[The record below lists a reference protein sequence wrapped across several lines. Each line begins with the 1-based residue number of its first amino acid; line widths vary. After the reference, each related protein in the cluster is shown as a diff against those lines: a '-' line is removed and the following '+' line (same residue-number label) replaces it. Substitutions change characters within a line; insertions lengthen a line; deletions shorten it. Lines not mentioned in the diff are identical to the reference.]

1 MELQRTL
8 DNLLKWMHRYVS
20 PVFLALLVASFI
32 LWYIAKLSYTYTTEQ
47 VVRVS
52 VDGEPFEVTCVV
64 EGVGTNLFGYR
75 VYMNKTLRIPLSELK
90 YKRSRE
96 EGHEGKVVIDPPV
109 VAKRHFGTLQRH
121 QGGLHR
127 GCSRTGLS
135 RTETMM
141 KIGITGGIGSG
152 KSTVCRLFAQKG
164 VAVYD
169 SDAAAKRLMQQDDA
183 LRVRL
188 TERFGAGTFRDGQ
201 LDRGYLAGVVFSDP
215 QALADLNAL
224 VHPVVMADF
233 DAWAARQEGPYV
245 ILESAILFEAGL
257 ETCVDKTV
265 AVLAPCELRIERTCR
280 RDDCGPD
287 EVGRRIAAQLDDDTL
302 SGRADY
308 TIVNIFEEDLEPA
321 VVKLDRIFSH
331 EAARH

>member
-1 MELQRTL
+1 ML
-8 DNLLKWMHRYVS
+8 
-20 PVFLALLVASFI
+20 
-32 LWYIAKLSYTYTTEQ
+32 
-47 VVRVS
+47 
-52 VDGEPFEVTCVV
+52 
-64 EGVGTNLFGYR
+64 
-75 VYMNKTLRIPLSELK
+75 
-90 YKRSRE
+90 
-96 EGHEGKVVIDPPV
+96 
-109 VAKRHFGTLQRH
+109 
-121 QGGLHR
+121 
-127 GCSRTGLS
+127 
-135 RTETMM
+135 
-141 KIGITGGIGSG
+141 
-152 KSTVCRLFAQKG
+152 
-164 VAVYD
+164 
-169 SDAAAKRLMQQDDA
+169 QDDA

-188 TERFGAGTFRDGQ
+188 TERCGAGTFREGQ

-215 QALADLNAL
+215 QARADLNAL

-265 AVLAPCELRIERTCR
+265 AVLAPRELRIERTCR

-308 TIVNIFEEDLEPA
+308 AIVNIFEEDLEPA

>member
-1 MELQRTL
+1 
-8 DNLLKWMHRYVS
+8 
-20 PVFLALLVASFI
+20 
-32 LWYIAKLSYTYTTEQ
+32 
-47 VVRVS
+47 
-52 VDGEPFEVTCVV
+52 
-64 EGVGTNLFGYR
+64 
-75 VYMNKTLRIPLSELK
+75 
-90 YKRSRE
+90 
-96 EGHEGKVVIDPPV
+96 
-109 VAKRHFGTLQRH
+109 
-121 QGGLHR
+121 
-127 GCSRTGLS
+127 
-135 RTETMM
+135 MM
-141 KIGITGGIGSG
+141 KIGVTGGIGSG

-164 VAVYD
+164 IAVYD
-169 SDAAAKRLMQQDDA
+169 SDAAAKRLMQQDDT
-183 LRVRL
+183 LRMRL
-188 TERFGAGTFRDGQ
+188 TERFGADTFRDGQ
-201 LDRGYLAGVVFSDP
+201 LDRSRLAGVVFSDP

-257 ETCVDKTV
+257 ETCV
-265 AVLAPCELRIERTCR
+265 ERTCR

-308 TIVNIFEEDLEPA
+308 VIVNIFEEDLEPA